1 MSENSAVAFPIVDVV
16 LCTRN
21 RSHLLDSACESVLAQ
36 DYPPDRWRLQVV
48 DSASTD
54 DTFARATALS
64 HRFPGRL
71 AVHRLAEPGHSRARN
86 LGVGLSTAEVVAFTD
101 DDALP
106 DRGWLRTLVSTM
118 VRERADAAGGPVEAI
133 VRGELPG
140 WFLPLYLVY
149 LAVWRPP
156 EGTRLLAYNEHPR
169 GVNLAIRREVFE
181 RCGLFDPQLGLG
193 GPRPMYCEETELCL
207 RIERGGGRVVY
218 SPESVVG
225 HCVDA
230 ARLTESWLRG
240 RFAAQGRSEAVL
252 NWKHGGLRGL
262 LLGSRVHLANFSAK
276 RSDSIARRDG
286 ATDPGQHAMAA
297 RVLRRCCRAA
307 LGGYLAQ
314 APVAIARVPRYRAK
328 GVGRWSPP

>member
-1 MSENSAVAFPIVDVV
+1 MSQPPPTADVV
-16 LCTRN
+16 VCSRN
-21 RSHLLDSACESVLAQ
+21 RARSLAAACEAVLAQ
-36 DYPPDRWRLQVV
+36 DYPVERWRLIIV

-54 DTFARATALS
+54 DTFEVATGLAS
-64 HRFPGRL
+64 RFPGRVS
-71 AVHRLAEPGHSRARN
+71 AYRETRPGHSRARN
-86 LGVGLSTAEVVAFTD
+86 AGIASGTGEVVAFTD

-106 DRGWLRTLVSTM
+106 DRGWLRTLVSTIA
-118 VRERADAAGGPVEAI
+118 RERADAAGGPVEAI
-133 VRGELPG
+133 VRGEVPG

-156 EGTRLLAYNEHPR
+156 DGTRLLAYNDHPR
-169 GVNLAIRREVFE
+169 GVNLAIRREVFA

-218 SPESVVG
+218 SPESGVG

-230 ARLTESWLRG
+230 VRLTESWLRG

-276 RSDSIARRDG
+276 RAESIARRDG